1 MIDLHSHILPGLDDG
16 SRDLDESLAIARSMV
31 EDGVTVVAATPHVRD
46 DYPTTPEAMSEALAL
61 VRDAVA
67 DAGIA
72 LDVRAGG
79 EIALDW
85 LGRLEPET
93 LARFGLGGNPSL
105 ALVEYPYY
113 GRPLFLA
120 RQCESLRRQGVVPVI
135 AHPERSQVVQEK
147 PWVLEEAVN
156 EGAVIQLTAG
166 SLDGRL
172 GGRASACART
182 LLDLEL
188 AHLVASDAHGAG
200 VREAGLSAAAAAVG
214 GGALADWLTHQVPA
228 ALLAGDDLPARP
240 ARRRPRSRLL
250 RRLRG

>member
-16 SRDLDESLAIARSMV
+16 SHDLDESLAIARSMV

-46 DYPTTPEAMSEALAL
+46 DYPTTPEAMSDALNR
-61 VRDAVA
+61 VQEAVA

-72 LDVRAGG
+72 LDVRPGG

-85 LGRLEPET
+85 LDRLEPET
-93 LARFGLGGNPSL
+93 LACFGLGGNPSL

-120 RQCESLRRQGVVPVI
+120 RQCELLRLRGIVPVI

-147 PWVLEEAVN
+147 PWVLEEVVN
-156 EGAVIQLTAG
+156 EGAVIQLTAA

-172 GGRASACART
+172 GRRVSACARA
-182 LLDLEL
+182 LLDREL
-188 AHLVASDAHGAG
+188 AHLVASDAHSPG

-214 GGALADWLTHQVPA
+214 GGALADWLTQQVPE
-228 ALLAGDDLPARP
+228 ALLAGEALPARP
-240 ARRRPRSRLL
+240 PGKRPRSRLL
-250 RRLRG
+250 RRIRG